1 LQPSATIGEGRLS
14 ISHVAIFLHSVE
26 GGGAERI
33 SLNLAGGIAARGLR
47 VDLVLVRRTG
57 PYLEQLP
64 AGVRVVDLGCRRH
77 LTCLLP
83 LARYLRRERPGVLLS
98 ALTHTN
104 LYALAAR
111 RLARSDVRVVIRVNN
126 TLTEEL
132 RVARGPVARVVRPAM
147 ARMLYPSAD
156 AIVAVSHGAGES
168 LRRALGELGVPLHVI
183 PNPVVLPS
191 LYEQASQP
199 AIHPWFREGS
209 APVLLAV
216 GRLVPQKDFVTLIR
230 AFELVLRQNPVRL
243 LILGEGNERARLES
257 LIAESGL
264 EHDVQLPG
272 FVGNPYAYMAAARG
286 VILSSRY
293 EGAPSVLVEALALG
307 TPVASTDCPSGPRE
321 ILEGGRWGRLIKVGD
336 VSALAAAMTEILQG
350 SPYPVPRSEDLARYH
365 LDHAVDRYLAVLG
378 IGDRTGVPTA

>member
-1 LQPSATIGEGRLS
+1 
-14 ISHVAIFLHSVE
+14 VAVFLHSLE

-33 SLNLAGGIAARGLR
+33 SLNLAAGMAAKGIH
-47 VDLVLVRRTG
+47 VDLVLIRRAG

-64 AGVRVVDLGCRRH
+64 ADVRVIDLKCGRH

-83 LARYLRRERPGVLLS
+83 LARYLRDERPDVLLS

-111 RLARSDVRVVIRVNN
+111 RLARSPTRVVIRINN

-132 RVARGPVARVVRPAM
+132 RAARGPVARVIRPAM
-147 ARMLYPSAD
+147 ARALYPGAN

-168 LRRALGELGVPLHVI
+168 LRRALGELAVPLHVI

-191 LYEQASQP
+191 LYSQASQP
-199 AIHPWFREGS
+199 PDHPWFNEDS
-209 APVLLAV
+209 TPVLLAV
-216 GRLVPQKDFVTLIR
+216 GRLVPQKDFVTLIQ
-230 AFELVLRQNPVRL
+230 AFALVRRQTTVRL
-243 LILGEGNERARLES
+243 LILGEGHERPRLES
-257 LIAESGL
+257 LIAEIGL
-264 EHDVQLPG
+264 QNDVQLPG
-272 FVGNPYAYMAAARG
+272 FVSNPYPYIAAARG

-321 ILEGGRWGRLIKVGD
+321 MLEGGRWGRLTRVGD
-336 VSALAAAMTEILQG
+336 VSDLAAAMMEILRG
-350 SPYPVPRSEDLARYH
+350 SPYPAPSSEELARYH
-365 LDHAVDRYLAVLG
+365 LDHAIDRYLAVLG
-378 IGDRTGVPTA
+378 IGNSARVPAA